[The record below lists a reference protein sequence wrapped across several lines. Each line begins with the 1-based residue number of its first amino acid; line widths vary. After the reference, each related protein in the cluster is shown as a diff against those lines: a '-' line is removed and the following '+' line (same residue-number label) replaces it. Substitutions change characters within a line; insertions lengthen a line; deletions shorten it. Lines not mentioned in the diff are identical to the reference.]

1 MTTIAIGELP
11 SKMKSLFSVLG
22 LTFLS
27 LTLTNCSLS
36 PEQIASKLK
45 PSIVLLY
52 YKNQPGHGTGFF
64 VNGEPGVCSVLTTAH
79 VVDKEAKIRLQTEN
93 DGKAWDVDTVK
104 IFPSTID
111 LALVTFKPDR
121 ERCHYP
127 ALTIGNSESLKIGS
141 SIFIYGFPSRGGQ
154 PVSQFVDGQ
163 VSAFKNLARG
173 YGVSYKTLTV
183 GGMSGAP
190 VVDRSSKV
198 VAVHGMSDREI
209 VQSLASQRAGLSESE
224 RELTQEAEESLKIAS
239 IERLTFSWGVPIAFF
254 RESKFYYPQL
264 SELSLWLLFSVGAI
278 FGGGIVYF
286 GLRYF
291 QIPQVSGQRQ
301 RELERQLRDEQRRVS
316 SLQNQRSQAQQ
327 EWERKLRDEQGKR
340 QELEGRL
347 SSLQN
352 QKTQAQQ
359 ELERQLE
366 WERGKRQEVEARL
379 QRQGQV
385 QPPVREPQSSGDVP
399 LVSAVGVN
407 YTKLRDLLVAKNWK
421 KADLETAER
430 MLEAAGRESQG
441 YLDIEDVENFPCQ
454 DLGTIDK
461 LWVEYS
467 DGKFGFSVQKKI
479 YRDLG
484 GTKDYDKKVWESFGD
499 KVGWRKGGSWLSYSN
514 LTFSEGHY
522 MGHLPSKVVV
532 KTCISHL
539 VPPLWNA
546 VGRVLFSR
554 AETCRL

>member
-1 MTTIAIGELP
+1 MTTFAIGELP

-36 PEQIASKLK
+36 PEQIASKVK

-79 VVDKEAKIRLQTEN
+79 VVDKEAKIRLRTEN

-127 ALTIGNSESLKIGS
+127 ALTIGNSESLRIGS

-154 PVSQFVDGQ
+154 PVPQFVDGQ
-163 VSAFKNLARG
+163 VSAFKNLSRG
-173 YGVSYKTLTV
+173 YGVSYRSLTV

-209 VQSLASQRAGLSESE
+209 VQSLASQRASLSESE
-224 RELTQEAEESLKIAS
+224 RELSQEAEESLKIAS

-291 QIPQVSGQRQ
+291 QTPQVSGQRQ

-327 EWERKLRDEQGKR
+327 ELERKLRDEQRRG

-352 QKTQAQQ
+352 QRTQAQQ

-366 WERGKRQEVEARL
+366 WERGKRQEVEAQL

-385 QPPVREPQSSGDVP
+385 QPPGYVP
-399 LVSAVGVN
+399 LVSAVGVD

-441 YLDIEDVENFPCQ
+441 YLDIEDVKNFPCQ

-484 GTKDYDKKVWESFGD
+484 GTKDDDDDEVWESFVD
-499 KVGWRKGGSWLSYSN
+499 KVGWLEGGGLGYLPWHLP
-514 LTFSEGHY
+514 F
-522 MGHLPSKVVV
+522 GHLPFGY
-532 KTCISHL
+532 L
-539 VPPLWNA
+539 PLGTSPCELWKWLE
-546 VGRVLFSR
+546 VMSLRRYVLFSR

>member
-1 MTTIAIGELP
+1 MTTFAIGELP

-36 PEQIASKLK
+36 PEQIASKVK

-79 VVDKEAKIRLQTEN
+79 VVDKEAKIRLRTEN

-127 ALTIGNSESLKIGS
+127 ALTIGNSESLRIGS

-154 PVSQFVDGQ
+154 PVPQFVDGQ
-163 VSAFKNLARG
+163 VSAFKNLSRG
-173 YGVSYKTLTV
+173 YGVSYRSLTV

-209 VQSLASQRAGLSESE
+209 VQSLASQRASLSESE
-224 RELTQEAEESLKIAS
+224 RELSQEAEESLKIAS

-264 SELSLWLLFSVGAI
+264 SELSLWLLFSVGSI

-291 QIPQVSGQRQ
+291 QTPQVSGQRQ

-327 EWERKLRDEQGKR
+327 ELERKLRDEQRRG

-352 QKTQAQQ
+352 QRTQAQQ

-366 WERGKRQEVEARL
+366 WERGKRQEVEAQL

-399 LVSAVGVN
+399 LVSAVGVD
-407 YTKLRDLLVAKNWK
+407 YTKLRDLLVAKDWK
-421 KADLETAER
+421 EADLETEKR
-430 MLEAAGRESQG
+430 MLEVAGRESQG
-441 YLDIEDVENFPCQ
+441 YLDIKDVENFPCQ

-461 LWVEYS
+461 LWVKYS
-467 DGKFGFSVQKKI
+467 GGKFGFSVQKQI
-479 YRDLG
+479 YQDLG
-484 GTKDYDKKVWESFGD
+484 GTKDYDEKVWESFGE

-514 LTFSEGHY
+514 LHDCESHY
-522 MGHLPSKVVV
+522 MGHLPCTLFVRV
-532 KTCISHL
+532 
-539 VPPLWNA
+539 
-546 VGRVLFSR
+546 VLFWGELRWSVDSMCTLLSR
-554 AETCRL
+554 RDL

>member
-1 MTTIAIGELP
+1 MTTFAIGELP

-36 PEQIASKLK
+36 PEQIASKVK

-79 VVDKEAKIRLQTEN
+79 VVDKEAKIRLRTEN

-154 PVSQFVDGQ
+154 PVPQFVDGQ

-209 VQSLASQRAGLSESE
+209 VQSLASQRASLSESE
-224 RELTQEAEESLKIAS
+224 RELSQEAEESLKIAS

-264 SELSLWLLFSVGAI
+264 SELSLWLLFSVGAF

-291 QIPQVSGQRQ
+291 QTPQVSGQRQ

-316 SLQNQRSQAQQ
+316 SLQNQR
-327 EWERKLRDEQGKR
+327 
-340 QELEGRL
+340 
-347 SSLQN
+347 
-352 QKTQAQQ
+352 TQAQQ

-399 LVSAVGVN
+399 LVSAVGVD

-421 KADLETAER
+421 EADLETNKR
-430 MLEAAGRESQG
+430 MLEVAGRESQG
-441 YLDIEDVENFPCQ
+441 WLRVKDVENFPCQ

-461 LWVEYS
+461 LWVKYS
-467 DGKFGFSVQKKI
+467 GGKFGFSVQKQI
-479 YRDLG
+479 YQDLG

-499 KVGWRKGGSWLSYSN
+499 KVGWRKGGSWLSYSE
-514 LTFSEGHY
+514 LTFSEKHY
-522 MGHLPSKVVV
+522 MGHLPLKYAGCARV
-532 KTCISHL
+532 
-539 VPPLWNA
+539 
-546 VGRVLFSR
+546 VLFSR

>member
-1 MTTIAIGELP
+1 MTTFAIGELP

-36 PEQIASKLK
+36 PEQIASKVK

-79 VVDKEAKIRLQTEN
+79 VVDKEAKIRLRTEN

-127 ALTIGNSESLKIGS
+127 ALTIGNSESLRIGS

-154 PVSQFVDGQ
+154 PVPQFVDGQ
-163 VSAFKNLARG
+163 VSAFKNLSRG
-173 YGVSYKTLTV
+173 YGVSYRSLTV

-198 VAVHGMSDREI
+198 VAIHGMSDREI
-209 VQSLASQRAGLSESE
+209 VQSLASQRASLSESE
-224 RELTQEAEESLKIAS
+224 RELSQEAEESLKIAS

-291 QIPQVSGQRQ
+291 QTPQVSGQRQ

-327 EWERKLRDEQGKR
+327 EWERKLRDEQRRG

-352 QKTQAQQ
+352 QRTQAQQ

-366 WERGKRQEVEARL
+366 WERGKRQEVEAQL
-379 QRQGQV
+379 QRQGPV

-399 LVSAVGVN
+399 LVSAVGVD
-407 YTKLRDLLVAKNWK
+407 YTKLRDLLVAKDWK
-421 KADLETAER
+421 EADLETEKR
-430 MLEAAGRESQG
+430 MLEVAGRESQG
-441 YLDIEDVENFPCQ
+441 WLRVEDVENFPCQ

-461 LWVEYS
+461 LWVKYS
-467 DGKFGFSVQKKI
+467 GGKFGFSVQKQI
-479 YRDLG
+479 YQDLG
-484 GTKDYDKKVWESFGD
+484 GTKDYDEKVWESFGD

-522 MGHLPSKVVV
+522 MGHLPVGTEVWDGFWSGFLL
-532 KTCISHL
+532 SSLAQRL
-539 VPPLWNA
+539 VDCNI
-546 VGRVLFSR
+546 
-554 AETCRL
+554 